1 MNGYVCFYKN
11 KRTEVYA
18 TTVLEAQTKA
28 AKFFKAKKPWEITT
42 ILAEKNGTQVVH
54 TADF

>member
-1 MNGYVCFYKN
+1 MNKYICFYKN
-11 KRTEVYA
+11 KRTEVHA

-28 AKFFKAKKPWEITT
+28 VKFFKAKKSWEVTT
-42 ILAEKNGTQVVH
+42 ILAEMNGTQVVH

>member
-18 TTVLEAQTKA
+18 TTVLEAQTEA
-28 AKFFKAKKPWEITT
+28 AKFFKAKKSWEVTAM
-42 ILAEKNGTQVVH
+42 LAEKNEAQVVH